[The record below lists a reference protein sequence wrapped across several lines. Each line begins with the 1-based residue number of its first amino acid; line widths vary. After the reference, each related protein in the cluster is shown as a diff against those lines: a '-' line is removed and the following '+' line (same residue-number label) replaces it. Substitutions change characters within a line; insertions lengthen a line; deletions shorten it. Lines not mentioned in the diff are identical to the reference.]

1 MIESAGASR
10 GLTANFCRVVF
21 LGETAQAQIINE
33 EGQTTPK
40 AVAQSRQEVIN
51 HAGGFCYLV
60 DQVVVKDKPMSNA
73 IICEVHRVLATGIKT
88 HADDVFPGEHR
99 THEVG
104 VNVIGTDKGDAK
116 EHLDIV
122 AAGCAFSHTEDFED
136 RREDEESHLKLAEFV
151 NDYS

>member
-33 EGQTTPK
+33 EGRRLRAAQTTPK
-40 AVAQSRQEVIN
+40 AVAQSRQEVTN
-51 HAGGFCYLV
+51 HAGRFCYLV

-73 IICEVHRVLATGIKT
+73 IICEVHRVLATGIET

-104 VNVIGTDKGDAK
+104 VKYGQ
-116 EHLDIV
+116 
-122 AAGCAFSHTEDFED
+122 
-136 RREDEESHLKLAEFV
+136 
-151 NDYS
+151 